1 MNLSNNVNDCSGFFD
16 NKYMI
21 GITMVIVNLG
31 ARFIVNE
38 LNDSQKN
45 IINSKYT
52 RRILIF
58 LVIFMATRDLGIS
71 ILLTFAVVIFLFEF
85 FNEDS
90 EYSLVPLVVV
100 SVIESRKAVQ
110 SNEFS
115 TIFLASLTK
124 SPIKAE

>member
-1 MNLSNNVNDCSGFFD
+1 MNIVNSASSNSLFD
-16 NKYMI
+16 NKYLI
-21 GITMVIVNLG
+21 GIIMVIINLG

-71 ILLTFAVVIFLFEF
+71 ILLNFCCCYF
-85 FNEDS
+85 F
-90 EYSLVPLVVV
+90 
-100 SVIESRKAVQ
+100 I
-110 SNEFS
+110 
-115 TIFLASLTK
+115 
-124 SPIKAE
+124 

>member
-1 MNLSNNVNDCSGFFD
+1 MNITNSTSNNNFFD
-16 NKYMI
+16 NKYLI
-21 GITMVIVNLG
+21 GIIMVIINLG

-90 EYSLVPLVVV
+90 EYSLVPKKEVKEKKVELDKNQKIDKI
-100 SVIESRKAVQ
+100 IEELKA
-110 SNEFS
+110 
-115 TIFLASLTK
+115 I
-124 SPIKAE
+124 